1 MVEPIKRKARNY
13 RTASGDSPFRD
24 WIKSRGIDGN
34 VRNRVNARIRR
45 IEEFGNYGDCE
56 PVGDGVYE
64 LKFDLGPGYR
74 VYFGI
79 DTEEIILLL
88 GGDKS
93 TQDRDIPKAKEY
105 WNDYN
110 AEED

>member
-1 MVEPIKRKARNY
+1 VGGEA
-13 RTASGDSPFRD
+13 
-24 WIKSRGIDGN
+24 
-34 VRNRVNARIRR
+34 RNRVNARIRR

-64 LKFDLGPGYR
+64 LKIDVGPGYR

-79 DTEEIILLL
+79 DGSDIVLLL

-93 TQDRDIPKAKEY
+93 TQDSDILKAKEY
-105 WNDYN
+105 WSEYN
-110 AEED
+110 A